1 LVILDLLLIDVIDDL
16 RLTASR
22 GDATNALQSR
32 NQQSAITNEST
43 IKDQQIFNR

>member
-1 LVILDLLLIDVIDDL
+1 VILDSLLIGGIDGW

-22 GDATNALQSR
+22 RYAIKARQSR

-43 IKDQQIFNR
+43 IKDHQIFNR